1 VTQPFRLPNAG
12 HVDRDVEVAFTFD
25 GRRYTGYLGDTLA
38 SALLANGVR
47 VVGRSFKYHRPR
59 GIVAAGA
66 EEPNALVR
74 LGTGRHAIPNVKA
87 TEVPLYAGLSAT
99 SQRGWPSARTDAG
112 AAIDRASRFLP
123 PGFYYKTFIRPRRLW
138 PAYEHVLRRMSSS
151 ARAPDGSDPDVHER
165 RNVHVDVLVVG
176 AGPAGLTA
184 ALAAA
189 RSGARVL
196 LIDDQAEV
204 GGSLLDHEAAIDGAA
219 ARSWVA
225 AVRRELDAAPET
237 TVLTRA
243 SVFARYGHG
252 RFGATQYL
260 DVGLG
265 RQRHWAIRARQTVV
279 ATGALERPMVFSNN
293 DRPGVMLASAVQR
306 YLRRYGVV
314 PGRRVLVATNNDTG
328 YAVARD
334 LQAAGVALRAIVD
347 VRPDPPGAD
356 LIDGVHVAT
365 RAQVTDVRGTRG
377 VEGVEVARG
386 DDRRNVACDLVCVAG
401 GWSPLL
407 SLHAQGGALPAYDP
421 TWGAFVPGVEPDDDV
436 RCVGA
441 ANGTQ
446 GLAAILR
453 GAAEAGAAAADEAG
467 ASTAVP
473 EGSDGATAVGPRSVP
488 EATDDPFLSVD
499 VAPVPLVVGAGK
511 AFVDLQTDVH
521 VKDIEV
527 ALAEGYESVEHVKR
541 YTTLGMGTDQGRTGN
556 VNAMHVI
563 AHLRGRPVEE
573 VGTTTFRPPYTP
585 VTLGALAAGATGPD
599 LTPTRYSPLH
609 DRHED
614 HGAVFMDSGLWR
626 RPRYYAH
633 HGDDAVAAAILEA
646 RNVRERVGIADVS
659 TLGKIALRG
668 SDVATFLDRVYVN
681 RWLQLPIGRVR
692 FGVML
697 RDDGYVFDDGT
708 TARLDDDRFL
718 MTTTTGNAAAVLAHL
733 EFLHQQVWPD
743 LDVAMSSVTDQY
755 AVVALAGPRSRD
767 VLQALLPD
775 EDVGDAA
782 IPFMAVR
789 EVDLYGVPLRISRIS
804 FSGELAY
811 ELAVPADAGEALWVS
826 LLEIGA
832 PVGLRP
838 YGLEAMDYLRI
849 EKGHLV
855 VGADIDGR
863 VSPYD
868 IGIGAMCK
876 TDRDFIGRRSLDK
889 SVFRDPDRPRLA
901 GFVSADGHTMIAV
914 GAQLVASPFDGTPQP
929 SLGRIT
935 SRAYSPAL
943 DRPIAL
949 GLITGGVDAHPG
961 NVYAVSPITGEGAVV
976 EVVDPHLYDPD
987 GSRMRG

>member
-1 VTQPFRLPNAG
+1 VPGEWHRQGGGGAPPPP
-12 HVDRDVEVAFTFD
+12 
-25 GRRYTGYLGDTLA
+25 
-38 SALLANGVR
+38 
-47 VVGRSFKYHRPR
+47 RPR
-59 GIVAAGA
+59 
-66 EEPNALVR
+66 PR
-74 LGTGRHAIPNVKA
+74 
-87 TEVPLYAGLSAT
+87 
-99 SQRGWPSARTDAG
+99 
-112 AAIDRASRFLP
+112 P
-123 PGFYYKTFIRPRRLW
+123 PP
-138 PAYEHVLRRMSSS
+138 PA
-151 ARAPDGSDPDVHER
+151 P
-165 RNVHVDVLVVG
+165 G
-176 AGPAGLTA
+176 AGGWGGR
-184 ALAAA
+184 A
-189 RSGARVL
+189 RGRGPPPP
-196 LIDDQAEV
+196 QPEF
-204 GGSLLDHEAAIDGAA
+204 GGSLLDHEAGLDGAP
-219 ARSWVA
+219 ARAWVA
-225 AVRRELDAAPET
+225 AARRELDAAPET
-237 TVLTRA
+237 VVLART

-260 DVGLG
+260 DVGVG
-265 RQRHWAIRARQTVV
+265 RQRHWAVRARETVV

-306 YLRRYGVV
+306 YLHRYGVV
-314 PGRRVLVATNNDTG
+314 PGRSVLVATNNDTG
-328 YAVARD
+328 YTVARD
-334 LQAAGVALRAIVD
+334 LQAAGIELRAIID
-347 VRPDPPGAD
+347 VRSDPPGAA

-365 RAQVTDVRGTRG
+365 GAQVIDVRGTRA
-377 VEGVEVARG
+377 VTGVEVARG

-401 GWSPLL
+401 GWSPLA
-407 SLHAQGGALPAYDP
+407 SLHAQGGALPEYDP
-421 TWGAFVPGVEPDDDV
+421 TWGAFVPGVEPDDGV
-436 RCVGA
+436 RCAGA

-453 GAAEAGAAAADEAG
+453 EGAEVGVAAAEAAGATAGTGSAAATGSTAAAAARVETPG
-467 ASTAVP
+467 TIASWSPPQVTA
-473 EGSDGATAVGPRSVP
+473 
-488 EATDDPFLSVD
+488 DPFLPVD
-499 VAPVPLVVGAGK
+499 ATSVPLVLGDGK

-521 VKDIEV
+521 VHDIEV

-563 AHLRGRPVEE
+563 AQLRGCSVHE
-573 VGTTTFRPPYTP
+573 VGTTTFRAPYTP
-585 VTLGALAAGATGPD
+585 VSLGALAAGAAGPD
-599 LTPTRYSPLH
+599 LAPVRYSPLH

-614 HGAVFMDSGLWR
+614 HGAVFTDSGLWR

-681 RWLQLPIGRVR
+681 RWLQLPVGRAR

-708 TARLDDDRFL
+708 TARLAEERFL

-733 EFLHQQVWPD
+733 EFLHQHVWPE
-743 LDVAMSSVTDQY
+743 LDVALSSVTDQY

-775 EDVGDAA
+775 QDVGDDAVA
-782 IPFMAVR
+782 FMAVR
-789 EVDLYGVPLRISRIS
+789 ELDLHGVLLRLARIS

-811 ELAVPADAGEALWVS
+811 ELAVPAAAGEALWVT

-876 TDRDFIGRRSLDK
+876 TDRDFIGRRSLSK
-889 SVFRDPDRPRLA
+889 PAFHDPGRPRLA
-901 GFVSADGHTMIAV
+901 GFRSVDGHTMITA

-935 SRAYSPAL
+935 SRAYSPAQ

-949 GLITGGVDAHPG
+949 GLITGGADAHAG
-961 NVYAVSPITGEGAVV
+961 HVYAVSPITGEGAVV
-976 EVVDPHLYDPD
+976 EVVSPHQYDPD